1 MTEPLRYAAR
11 CRFLRMTLDSKKV
24 GGVVNLCQHIVRDGA
39 DCVGPFLDDTE
50 TACGLWE
57 LKPGD
62 YGVAVPGFD
71 GPERLRE
78 LPRRGARGQ
87 RHEA

>member
-1 MTEPLRYAAR
+1 MTGPPRYAAR
-11 CRFLRMTLDSKKV
+11 CRFLRMTLDSKRP
-24 GGVVNLCQHIVRDGA
+24 GGVVNICQHIVREGA

-50 TACGLWE
+50 TTCGLWE

-62 YGVAVPGFD
+62 YGLAVPGFD

-78 LPRRGARGQ
+78 LPRRDR
-87 RHEA
+87 